1 MGQRFTGRKPID
13 ATLKIEKVI
22 DKRIREI
29 LQARLDEFDGKAA
42 KAFSNLDENPIWLN
56 KEKGIAI
63 KRVTVSGPANPVP
76 VRFKRDKDGKPII
89 DDAGKT
95 IGADFVTPG
104 NNHHIAIFRDS
115 SGKLQEHPVSFLEA
129 TIAKSH
135 GLDVIDRNYNK
146 DEGWEFLF
154 TLKQNE
160 YFVFPNS
167 ETGFNPLDYDLTD
180 PRNYAE
186 ISPNLY
192 RVQKITT
199 GDYYFRLHLETT
211 VEDNKALKGITWKR
225 VGPSGLEGAVKVRID
240 NLGRIVAVGEYD

>member
-1 MGQRFTGRKPID
+1 MPYS
-13 ATLKIEKVI
+13 
-22 DKRIREI
+22 EI
-29 LQARLDEFDGKAA
+29 LQE
-42 KAFSNLDENPIWLN
+42 
-56 KEKGIAI
+56 
-63 KRVTVSGPANPVP
+63 
-76 VRFKRDKDGKPII
+76 
-89 DDAGKT
+89 
-95 IGADFVTPG
+95 
-104 NNHHIAIFRDS
+104 
-115 SGKLQEHPVSFLEA
+115 KLQEHPVSFLEA

-192 RVQKITT
+192 RVQSISTN
-199 GDYYFRLHLETT
+199 DYFFRHHLETT
-211 VEDNKALKGITWKR
+211 SEKNNSLYGITWKR
-225 VGPSGLEGAVKVRID
+225 IRNASALEGLVKVRID

>member
-1 MGQRFTGRKPID
+1 M
-13 ATLKIEKVI
+13 
-22 DKRIREI
+22 
-29 LQARLDEFDGKAA
+29 
-42 KAFSNLDENPIWLN
+42 
-56 KEKGIAI
+56 
-63 KRVTVSGPANPVP
+63 SGPANPVP

-192 RVQKITT
+192 RVQKIAT

>member
-1 MGQRFTGRKPID
+1 M
-13 ATLKIEKVI
+13 
-22 DKRIREI
+22 
-29 LQARLDEFDGKAA
+29 
-42 KAFSNLDENPIWLN
+42 
-56 KEKGIAI
+56 
-63 KRVTVSGPANPVP
+63 
-76 VRFKRDKDGKPII
+76 
-89 DDAGKT
+89 
-95 IGADFVTPG
+95 
-104 NNHHIAIFRDS
+104 
-115 SGKLQEHPVSFLEA
+115 
-129 TIAKSH
+129 
-135 GLDVIDRNYNK
+135 IDRNYNK

-211 VEDNKALKGITWKR
+211 VEENKALKGITWKR
-225 VGPSGLEGAVKVRID
+225 IRNASALEGLVKVRID